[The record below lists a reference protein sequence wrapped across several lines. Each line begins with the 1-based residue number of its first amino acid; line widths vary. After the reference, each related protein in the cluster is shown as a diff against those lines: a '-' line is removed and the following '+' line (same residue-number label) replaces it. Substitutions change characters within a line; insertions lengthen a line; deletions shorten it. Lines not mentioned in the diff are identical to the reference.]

1 MAIRFD
7 AHGRISKRRLVL
19 IAVAVIAVLAGI
31 FLLIDYLENR
41 GNRPEAKGDFNAR
54 YQYDETVQVDGHTYR
69 RKVNLTTILLM
80 GIDDYAE
87 SGPAIRNREGGQ
99 ADFLR
104 LVVIDKNAKRVSQLA
119 IDRDTM
125 TPITILGVTGKES
138 GKRTLQISLSHAFGN
153 GKERSCELTRQAVE
167 EMLSG
172 SLLRVRIDN
181 YISMKLAMLPILNDA
196 LGGVTVTVED
206 EFNDPSLPLGATVRL
221 QGDQVE
227 TFVRS
232 RMTVGDGTNASRMR
246 RQQQFISAATAL
258 LNEKLHQDDGFVDSL
273 YDELNPYLVKDISK
287 SRLSLEMYGAKD
299 YARPEVYEIPGDHV
313 RGSDGFAEFHAD
325 EKQMQQIALTLFYDQ
340 LN

>member
-7 AHGRISKRRLVL
+7 VQGRISKRRLVL
-19 IAVAVIAVLAGI
+19 VAAAVIAVLVGI
-31 FLLIDYLENR
+31 FLLVDYLENK
-41 GNRPEAKGDFNAR
+41 GNQPEATGDFNAR
-54 YQYDETVQVDGHTYR
+54 HQYDETVKVDGHTYR
-69 RKVNLTTILLM
+69 RKANLTTILLM

-87 SGPAIRNREGGQ
+87 SGHAIRNRAGGQ

-104 LVVIDKNAKRVSQLA
+104 LIVIDKNAKRVSQLA

-181 YISMKLAMLPILNDA
+181 YVSMKLAMLPALNDA
-196 LGGVTVTVED
+196 LGGVTVTIED
-206 EFNDPSLPLGATVRL
+206 EFNDPSLPLGATVKL

-232 RMTVGDGTNASRMR
+232 RMSVGDGSNASRMR
-246 RQQQFISAATAL
+246 RQQQFISAATEL
-258 LNEKLHQDDGFVDSL
+258 LNEKLHQDEQFMDSL
-273 YDELNPYLVKDISK
+273 YDELTPYLVKNISK
-287 SRLSLEMYGAKD
+287 SKLSLEMYGAKD
-299 YARPEVYEIPGDHV
+299 YARPGLYEIAGEHTY
-313 RGSDGFAEFHAD
+313 GSDGFAEFHAD
-325 EKQMQQIALTLFYDQ
+325 EKQLQQTALTLFYDQ